1 MPEKPANTT
10 VTQQIEL
17 AISGLDSLST
27 LPCVAAQFLPRLL
40 QGQFSPSALADIIES
55 DPALTAKILSLIEQQ
70 GVGLPDGRFSLRQ
83 ALDKLSAHDVRD
95 AVLSIK
101 VLQAFDLDDGI
112 DKDRATA
119 KKGLLLHSIAVA
131 CCAKDIAE
139 TASPQMDSQLAY
151 CAGLLHDMGKLALEE
166 TMPKSFA
173 SMVEEAKSTKRS
185 SRVIEQKH
193 LGTDHTII
201 GKRLGQK
208 WRLPNLIVLAVWL
221 HHSQTVTISEDM
233 PEARIAAVVQ
243 LADSIA
249 RQSGIGCSG
258 SFDLPEPAES
268 ISQWLA
274 IGPEQLQQIRRKLP
288 ETVRQKSNI
297 LGLYLPKA
305 GANYCKIVHTAAA
318 QLARQHTELSGE
330 NRRLQSDSSHL
341 DFVTDFLLGIN
352 SVSGA
357 TDIAENFA
365 VRWQKFYQTGMVCL
379 YLAPWAGSQIL
390 EAVVVENLSQSRP
403 VCLNAPAETSVIPK
417 TIANNFAILNA
428 YDYID
433 WLFEQLDVDFDVERT
448 KLMPLLSGGK
458 AVGAIAF
465 ELNYPGDVE
474 LFEEK
479 FRTSASIAGAV
490 LGMALAQQRQQHFAE
505 RFAPLICVPSERGP
519 SKPKDTQTRA
529 APAENSLD
537 ALAEIAAGAA
547 HELNNPLAVIS
558 GRAQLL
564 AEAESDQ
571 EKKRI
576 LEQIY
581 ENAREASAIIED
593 LMSFAEPPEARAAQ
607 TDVKQILDEA
617 IQLASQ
623 KTNVEHI
630 NVQIEVAEDVES
642 VFVDSAQIV
651 SAIANVISNAV
662 ESYGDEP
669 GPIKITADAGESGD
683 SVKLQIKDAGCGMD
697 AQTVQKATQPF
708 FSVKAAG
715 RKRGMGLAYV
725 VRFIQLNKGS
735 LNIASE
741 PGRGTTVTVCLP
753 SK

>member
-1 MPEKPANTT
+1 MVPDKPANTT
-10 VTQQIEL
+10 VSQQIEL

-27 LPCVAAQFLPRLL
+27 LPCIAVQFVPKLL

-55 DPALTAKILSLIEQQ
+55 DPALTSRILSLIEHR

-83 ALDKLSAHDVRD
+83 ALDKLSGHDVRD
-95 AVLSIK
+95 AVLSIN

-112 DKDRATA
+112 DKDRVIA

-139 TASPQMDSQLAY
+139 MASPQMDSQLAY
-151 CAGLLHDMGKLALEE
+151 CAGLLHDIGKLALEE

-173 SMVEEAKSTKRS
+173 SMFEEAKSTKRS
-185 SRVIEQKH
+185 LRAIEQKH

-208 WRLPNLIVLAVWL
+208 WRLPNLIVLAIWL
-221 HHSQTVTISEDM
+221 HHSQTVTISEDL

-249 RQSGIGCSG
+249 RQADIGSAG
-258 SFDLPEPAES
+258 SFDLPEPAEP
-268 ISQWLA
+268 IAQWLA
-274 IGPEQLQQIRRKLP
+274 ISPEQLQQIRRKLP
-288 ETVRQKSNI
+288 ETVREKSNI

-341 DFVTDFLLGIN
+341 DFITDFLLGIN
-352 SVSGA
+352 PISGA
-357 TDIAENFA
+357 SDIAENFA
-365 VRWQKFYQTGMVCL
+365 ARWQKFYQTGMVCL
-379 YLAPWAGSQIL
+379 YLSPWRRSQRL
-390 EAVVVENLSQSRP
+390 EAVVVENLSQSRMI
-403 VCLNAPAETSVIPK
+403 CLNAPAQTSVIPK

-428 YDYID
+428 HDHID
-433 WLFEQLDVDFDVERT
+433 WLFEQLDVDFDVNRT
-448 KLMPLLSGGK
+448 KLMPLLSGRK

-479 FRTSASIAGAV
+479 FRTSASIAGVV

-505 RFAPLICVPSERGP
+505 RFALLISQ
-519 SKPKDTQTRA
+519 PKDTPTRA
-529 APAENSLD
+529 APAENSLN
-537 ALAEIAAGAA
+537 ALAEMAAGAA

-564 AEAESDQ
+564 ADAESDQ
-571 EKKRI
+571 EKKRV

-581 ENAREASAIIED
+581 ESARETSAIIED

-607 TDVKQILDEA
+607 TDIKQMLDEA
-617 IQLASQ
+617 IELAKQ
-623 KTNVEHI
+623 KTNAEHLE
-630 NVQIEVAEDVES
+630 VQITVAEGIES
-642 VFVDSAQIV
+642 VFVDSAQAV
-651 SAIANVISNAV
+651 SAIANVISNGV
-662 ESYGDEP
+662 ESYGDKP
-669 GPIKITADAGESGD
+669 GPIKITADAAETGD
-683 SVKLQIKDAGCGMD
+683 SVKLQISDTGCGMD
-697 AQTVQKATQPF
+697 AGTISKATQPF
-708 FSVKAAG
+708 FSVKPAG
-715 RKRGMGLAYV
+715 RKRGMGLAYA

-741 PGRGTTVTVCLP
+741 PDSGTTVTICLP
-753 SK
+753 NKSLSK

>member
-1 MPEKPANTT
+1 MVPDEPANTT

-17 AISGLDSLST
+17 AVSGLDSLST
-27 LPCVAAQFLPRLL
+27 LPCIAVQFLPKLL

-55 DPALTAKILSLIEQQ
+55 DPALTARILSLIEQR

-95 AVLSIK
+95 AVLSIN
-101 VLQAFDLDDGI
+101 VMQAFDLDDGI
-112 DKDRATA
+112 DKNRATA
-119 KKGLLLHSIAVA
+119 KKELLLHSIAVA

-151 CAGLLHDMGKLALEE
+151 SAGLLHDMGKLALEE

-185 SRVIEQKH
+185 SRAIEQKH

-208 WRLPNLIVLAVWL
+208 WRLPNLIVLAIWL
-221 HHSQTVTISEDM
+221 HHSQTVTIAEDM

-249 RQSGIGCSG
+249 RQAGIGASG
-258 SFDLPEPAES
+258 SFDLPEPSES

-274 IGPEQLQQIRRKLP
+274 ISPGQLQQIREKLS

-305 GANYCKIVHTAAA
+305 GANYCKIVHNAAA

-341 DFVTDFLLGIN
+341 DFITDFLLGIN
-352 SVSGA
+352 PISGA
-357 TDIAENFA
+357 SDIAEDFA
-365 VRWQKFYQTGMVCL
+365 ARWQKFYQTGMVCL
-379 YLAPWAGSQIL
+379 YLAPWRRSQRL
-390 EAVVVENLSQSRP
+390 EAVVVENLSQSRM
-403 VCLNAPAETSVIPK
+403 VCLNAPAQTSVIPK

-428 YDYID
+428 HDHID
-433 WLFEQLDVDFDVERT
+433 WLFEQLDVDFDVNRT
-448 KLMPLLSGGK
+448 KLMPLLSGRK

-479 FRTSASIAGAV
+479 FRTSASIAGVV

-505 RFAPLICVPSERGP
+505 RFARLISQ
-519 SKPKDTQTRA
+519 PKDTQTRA
-529 APAENSLD
+529 APAENSLN
-537 ALAEIAAGAA
+537 ALAEMAAGAA

-564 AEAESDQ
+564 ADAESDQ
-571 EKKRI
+571 EKKKI

-581 ENAREASAIIED
+581 KNAKETSAIIED
-593 LMSFAEPPEARAAQ
+593 LMSFAEPPEARASQ
-607 TDVKQILDEA
+607 TDIKQMLDEA
-617 IQLASQ
+617 IQLARQ
-623 KTNVEHI
+623 KTNAEHLD
-630 NVQIEVAEDVES
+630 VQIAAAEGLES
-642 VFVDSAQIV
+642 VFVDSAQVV

-662 ESYGDEP
+662 ESYGDKP
-669 GPIKITADAGESGD
+669 GPIKIAAEAAETGD
-683 SVKLQIKDAGCGMD
+683 SVKLQISDTGCGMD
-697 AQTVQKATQPF
+697 AETVQKATQPF
-708 FSVKAAG
+708 FSAKPAG
-715 RKRGMGLAYV
+715 RKRGMGLAYA

-735 LNIASE
+735 LNITSE
-741 PGRGTTVTVCLP
+741 PGSGTTVTICLP
-753 SK
+753 GK